1 MWKREEPAR
10 PGMPMTPSGSNMPMT
25 SKTAS
30 GAQANSGSNRALG
43 REVVNIGKSVI
54 IKGELSGSEDLTI
67 EGKVDGEIE
76 LRDHVLTIGPN
87 GKIKAQVFAKSVIV
101 MGHVIGNV
109 TATDKINIRE
119 NGTVEGDIN
128 APTVAISEG
137 AQFRGSIDMQRQ
149 KATQPAQARTAVAEP
164 GQRPK
169 ASSSAEATHV
179 KSGPKAAP
187 APATTPAAGAAR

>member
-10 PGMPMTPSGSNMPMT
+10 PGMPTAGSGPNVPMSPGTT
-25 SKTAS
+25 SGTE
-30 GAQANSGSNRALG
+30 GDTTSNRPMG

-76 LRDHVLTIGPN
+76 LRDHILTIGPN

-101 MGHVIGNV
+101 MGSVKGNI

-119 NGTVEGDIN
+119 NGSVDGDIN
-128 APTVAISEG
+128 APTIAISEG

-149 KATQPAQARTAVAEP
+149 PVPQAAQARTVSSDPTRSKVAQSSDP
-164 GQRPK
+164 PHVTSRPK
-169 ASSSAEATHV
+169 SAPSSA
-179 KSGPKAAP
+179 P
-187 APATTPAAGAAR
+187 TPAAGAAH